1 MPKRT
6 EHEEIAARN
15 SLARE
20 ATFSSTDVSGQV
32 AKVANEVLRELGE
45 SLGGQD
51 PALSRAKYLGSAALH
66 IYQFE
71 GLGSYGFSIQTET
84 LAGIPELIASAGFT
98 ELQNKCMTHYGRKE
112 RRKFNGGRK

>member
-1 MPKRT
+1 MGKRT

-15 SLARE
+15 TLARE

-45 SLGGQD
+45 NLGQQD
-51 PALSRAKYLGSAALH
+51 PALAKAKYLGSAAVH
-66 IYQFE
+66 IYQYE
-71 GLGSYGFSIQTET
+71 GLGSYALSIQTAT
-84 LAGIPELIASAGFT
+84 LAGVPELTASAAFT
-98 ELQNKCMTHYGRKE
+98 ELQNKCMAHYNRKE

>member
-15 SLARE
+15 SLGRE
-20 ATFSSTDVSGQV
+20 ATFSSTDISGQV
-32 AKVANEVLRELGE
+32 ARVANEVLRELGE
-45 SLGGQD
+45 NLGQQD

-71 GLGSYGFSIQTET
+71 NLGSYGFSIQAET
-84 LAGIPELIASAGFT
+84 LAGTPELIASAGFT
-98 ELQNKCMTHYGRKE
+98 ELQNKMMSAYGRRE
-112 RRKFNGGRK
+112 RRKFKAGK